1 MSGPAQG
8 QSYWVISTDD
18 YGALETFV
26 NNLDASDPYKTL
38 LQEILSEFSLTHS
51 QFPGYK
57 FMDPSVVEP
66 NEASLLLLLSDPDE
80 SPFDDEVFPSIGTWV
95 WVLSTNPIH
104 QGY

>member
-1 MSGPAQG
+1 MSGPDQG
-8 QSYWVISTDD
+8 KSYWVISEGD
-18 YGALETFV
+18 YSSLQTFA
-26 NNLDASDPYKTL
+26 ASYVGPYADL

-51 QFPGYK
+51 QFPGYR

-66 NEASLLLLLSDPDE
+66 LEATLLLEMSDPDE
-80 SPFDDEVFPSIGTWV
+80 SPFDDYFPTIGSWG